1 NSPQTLKRKSI
12 APDLFKLQ
20 WEGLI
25 TQVSDAD
32 EAETRLMV
40 IYDSSVGMFLDEFRA
55 NVKVSSGVVVDDK
68 GIGLKNGDERDPSN
82 ARELLTNLDLSFN
95 TDFKM
100 VGATH
105 QEQERLSTLL
115 PPDRILNERWV
126 WNTHI
131 LSA

>member
-1 NSPQTLKRKSI
+1 
-12 APDLFKLQ
+12 
-20 WEGLI
+20 
-25 TQVSDAD
+25 AD

-40 IYDSSVGMFLDEFRA
+40 IYDSSVGMFLDEFRS

-131 LSA
+131 LSAPARIEPPSKSPVVGFHTFGNKYRWPSD